1 MAFLLSTIATLG
13 MLSAVFCYESRQ
25 IADLVTAL
33 PGQPQ
38 VNFNHYAGYVNLRRQ
53 QNKFLFYWFFEA
65 ASNKEK
71 KPLFLWLNGGPG
83 CSSIGY
89 GATQEIGPFLLNG
102 NRPNLTLNIYSWNQ
116 EANLLFVESPVGVGF
131 SYSIDPSDY
140 DSLGDSISAADTYAF
155 LQNWLQ
161 KFPQYRTRDFYIGGE
176 SYGGKYVPELAELI
190 YVPDDASTA
199 ELHINLKGFLVG
211 NPETD
216 DELDWKGFVD
226 YAWSHAIIS
235 DETYKSIKETCH
247 FDMKANWI
255 DQCGVKEI
263 TDQYQDID
271 IFSLYTP
278 ACVHPNSSGE
288 SELSYSIAKKKP
300 RKPIVRQDGFDP
312 CLDDYA
318 ADFYNRVDVQRALH
332 VINGSEIKSWDT
344 CK

>member
-140 DSLGDSISAADTYAF
+140 DSLGDSISGKSINLFFWIFRYF
-155 LQNWLQ
+155 NW
-161 KFPQYRTRDFYIGGE
+161 GE
-176 SYGGKYVPELAELI
+176 NNFVELI
-190 YVPDDASTA
+190 
-199 ELHINLKGFLVG
+199 F
-211 NPETD
+211 
-216 DELDWKGFVD
+216 
-226 YAWSHAIIS
+226 
-235 DETYKSIKETCH
+235 
-247 FDMKANWI
+247 
-255 DQCGVKEI
+255 
-263 TDQYQDID
+263 
-271 IFSLYTP
+271 
-278 ACVHPNSSGE
+278 
-288 SELSYSIAKKKP
+288 
-300 RKPIVRQDGFDP
+300 
-312 CLDDYA
+312 
-318 ADFYNRVDVQRALH
+318 
-332 VINGSEIKSWDT
+332 
-344 CK
+344 